1 MTMDDRTI
9 PSLAALAKNALIAG
23 HAPGDVF
30 DLVGELFN
38 LVAPKPADAPPIA
51 APQVSTATLT
61 SRLNAAATQPPFVGA
76 TPAG

>member
-1 MTMDDRTI
+1 MDDRTI
-9 PSLAALAKNALIAG
+9 PSLATLAKNALIAG

-38 LVAPKPADAPPIA
+38 LVAPKPADAPQIA
-51 APQVSTATLT
+51 AQPASVTLT
-61 SRLNAAATQPPFVGA
+61 SRLNAAATQTPFVGA